1 MKATCSKSKT
11 TVSAGFCSSFVTV
24 FSEILILF
32 ISIPVFFK
40 THNHYLTNYMP
51 TYFSGPSSMIANNS
65 GSSHHTEKDLWL
77 QVLALAKEIQ
87 DCKSYLYP
95 KTLESI
101 YDNIVRIEKLLDILL
116 IITRRSDK

>member
-1 MKATCSKSKT
+1 
-11 TVSAGFCSSFVTV
+11 
-24 FSEILILF
+24 
-32 ISIPVFFK
+32 
-40 THNHYLTNYMP
+40 
-51 TYFSGPSSMIANNS
+51 MIANNS

-101 YDNIVRIEKLLDILL
+101 YAVSYTHLTLPTNSLV
-116 IITRRSDK
+116 

>member
-1 MKATCSKSKT
+1 
-11 TVSAGFCSSFVTV
+11 
-24 FSEILILF
+24 
-32 ISIPVFFK
+32 
-40 THNHYLTNYMP
+40 
-51 TYFSGPSSMIANNS
+51 MIANNS

-116 IITRRSDK
+116 IITRGSDKLTLLFRLMRQFVQCSKNVASLNYR

>member
-1 MKATCSKSKT
+1 
-11 TVSAGFCSSFVTV
+11 
-24 FSEILILF
+24 
-32 ISIPVFFK
+32 
-40 THNHYLTNYMP
+40 
-51 TYFSGPSSMIANNS
+51 MIANNS

-101 YDNIVRIEKLLDILL
+101 YAL
-116 IITRRSDK
+116 IPQHFSLTLFIIS

>member
-1 MKATCSKSKT
+1 
-11 TVSAGFCSSFVTV
+11 
-24 FSEILILF
+24 
-32 ISIPVFFK
+32 
-40 THNHYLTNYMP
+40 
-51 TYFSGPSSMIANNS
+51 MIANNS

-101 YDNIVRIEKLLDILL
+101 YDNIVRIEKLLVILL
-116 IITRRSDK
+116 IITRGSDK

>member
-1 MKATCSKSKT
+1 
-11 TVSAGFCSSFVTV
+11 
-24 FSEILILF
+24 
-32 ISIPVFFK
+32 
-40 THNHYLTNYMP
+40 
-51 TYFSGPSSMIANNS
+51 MIANNS

-101 YDNIVRIEKLLDILL
+101 YDNIVRIEKLLDFLL

>member
-1 MKATCSKSKT
+1 
-11 TVSAGFCSSFVTV
+11 
-24 FSEILILF
+24 
-32 ISIPVFFK
+32 
-40 THNHYLTNYMP
+40 
-51 TYFSGPSSMIANNS
+51 MIANNS

-101 YDNIVRIEKLLDILL
+101 YDNIVGIKSLSNTKL
-116 IITRRSDK
+116 IITRGSDK

>member
-1 MKATCSKSKT
+1 
-11 TVSAGFCSSFVTV
+11 
-24 FSEILILF
+24 
-32 ISIPVFFK
+32 
-40 THNHYLTNYMP
+40 
-51 TYFSGPSSMIANNS
+51 MIANNS

-116 IITRRSDK
+116 IITRGNRHYYSALCDNLSNAVKMSHH

>member
-1 MKATCSKSKT
+1 
-11 TVSAGFCSSFVTV
+11 
-24 FSEILILF
+24 
-32 ISIPVFFK
+32 
-40 THNHYLTNYMP
+40 
-51 TYFSGPSSMIANNS
+51 MIANNS

-101 YDNIVRIEKLLDILL
+101 YDNIVRTL
-116 IITRRSDK
+116 IPQHFDLTLFISS

>member
-1 MKATCSKSKT
+1 
-11 TVSAGFCSSFVTV
+11 
-24 FSEILILF
+24 
-32 ISIPVFFK
+32 
-40 THNHYLTNYMP
+40 
-51 TYFSGPSSMIANNS
+51 MIANNS

-101 YDNIVRIEKLLDILL
+101 YDNIVTKVSHPL
-116 IITRRSDK
+116 KH